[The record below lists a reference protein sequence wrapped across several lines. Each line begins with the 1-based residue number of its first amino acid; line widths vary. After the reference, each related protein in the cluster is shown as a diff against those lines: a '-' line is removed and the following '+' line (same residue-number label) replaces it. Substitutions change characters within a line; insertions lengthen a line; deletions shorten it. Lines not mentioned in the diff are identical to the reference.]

1 MLPRR
6 QAWVRRSISAPTA
19 MNSSVTTVE
28 AAVLSDLTIT
38 ERQKRVLI
46 DVYQSFVKENE
57 KDGGASA
64 PAPETAEPTSKTS
77 KNTTQGE

>member
-1 MLPRR
+1 
-6 QAWVRRSISAPTA
+6 
-19 MNSSVTTVE
+19 
-28 AAVLSDLTIT
+28 
-38 ERQKRVLI
+38 VLI